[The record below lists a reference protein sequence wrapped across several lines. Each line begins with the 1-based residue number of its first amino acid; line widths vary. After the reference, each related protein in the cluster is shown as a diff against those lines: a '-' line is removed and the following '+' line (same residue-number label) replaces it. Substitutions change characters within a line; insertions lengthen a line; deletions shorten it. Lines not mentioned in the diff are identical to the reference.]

1 MLHIVIYNRR
11 GPLCLENHHFSG
23 YLVPISIAFSNECIS
38 IKGGIYQSICEV
50 CILWII
56 ALTLNKHTTTNIFW
70 APMISQALRIKQ
82 TGRRPGSTSKEMQPP
97 WRRMYT
103 KPRFNATGGKRG
115 SALPGRAG
123 VPGTDSKPWTC
134 SGGNEIKDWHFT
146 EAHTAIFVF
155 TDTLLLP
162 SVGAYIF
169 QTISGHCL
177 SPSHHTRNRDGYY
190 CLNVGTKR
198 WHFLPITDNF

>member
-97 WRRMYT
+97 WRRIYT
-103 KPRFNATGGKRG
+103 KPRFNATGARG
-115 SALPGRAG
+115 GALSQG
-123 VPGTDSKPWTC
+123 VREFLVQTVNHGHAQEEMKL
-134 SGGNEIKDWHFT
+134 K
-146 EAHTAIFVF
+146 
-155 TDTLLLP
+155 TDTSRKHILPFSCLQTHFYSLL
-162 SVGAYIF
+162 
-169 QTISGHCL
+169 
-177 SPSHHTRNRDGYY
+177 
-190 CLNVGTKR
+190 
-198 WHFLPITDNF
+198 